1 MRYPLAVAAPIST
14 RIRHLALASAVLLGA
29 GVGASADTVTPP
41 AAIAAAKKIVIC
53 ADIGS
58 PPLSFYDANGKT
70 VGAEVELGDAIAKQL
85 GVATEWRQVQFDGII
100 PALMAKQC
108 DAIMSELYD
117 KPKRREVVDFVD
129 YLNSSQSLVVQKG
142 NASGI
147 HGLDDLSGRKVA
159 VENGTTIQ
167 SLVEEQNKKFA
178 QAGRAPADI
187 VVFPKDTDAFQALR
201 IGQVQAYGTT
211 IKTAGYYFKQA
222 PDLFE
227 IGGEPFAKAIIGA
240 AFRKDDTELQKAFAA
255 GLANLRKDGT
265 YESILKTWGI
275 ERDAL

>member
-1 MRYPLAVAAPIST
+1 MRHLVAAEAPIFA
-14 RIRHLALASAVLLGA
+14 RIRHVVLAGAMLLGA
-29 GVGASADTVTPP
+29 SAGARADAITPP

-58 PPLSFYDANGKT
+58 PPLSFYDASGKT

-85 GVATEWRQVQFDGII
+85 GVATEWRPVQFDGII

-108 DAIMSELYD
+108 DLIMSELYD

-178 QAGRAPADI
+178 QAGKAPADI